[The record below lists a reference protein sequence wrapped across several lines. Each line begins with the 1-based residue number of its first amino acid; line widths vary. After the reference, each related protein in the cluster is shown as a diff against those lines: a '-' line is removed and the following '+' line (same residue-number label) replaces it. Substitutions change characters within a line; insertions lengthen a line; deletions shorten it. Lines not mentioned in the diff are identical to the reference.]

1 MQRCYSKKEHH
12 GIRLSIARARAVIPR
27 DDTPTSRA
35 MHGVVDM
42 MEECLRMVRNAETN
56 LVCCWE
62 VYENLLKDVSI
73 RHIQEARKA
82 FDQEHDY

>member
-1 MQRCYSKKEHH
+1 MRRCYSRKEHD
-12 GIRLSIARARAVIPR
+12 GIRLSVARARAVIPR
-27 DDTPTSRA
+27 KDTPTSRA

-42 MEECLRMVRNAETN
+42 MEECLRMVRNAELN
-56 LVCCWE
+56 LGRCWE
-62 VYENLLKDVSI
+62 VYENLLKDVPI